1 MTGHEARVGFTARP
15 RRCSKCRRT
24 RGPSL
29 LSASLGFT
37 PAGSAGLSLLRLCLC
52 RFTLLQVRRV
62 FPAATAARTASFEV
76 VLISA
81 IGRDAGRA
89 RFHCSVSQRL
99 CPPPLEPR
107 VGQQELSNQR
117 AGLGV
122 ARLRLMQGKEGGDE
136 GWGRPGAEQLAF
148 IVHLL
153 YAL

>member
-1 MTGHEARVGFTARP
+1 MQADTWAKPFVCIPGLHP
-15 RRCSKCRRT
+15 CR
-24 RGPSL
+24 
-29 LSASLGFT
+29 
-37 PAGSAGLSLLRLCLC
+37 
-52 RFTLLQVRRV
+52 VRRAKPSAFV
-62 FPAATAARTASFEV
+62 PLQIYLVAGTQGVSGGYAARTASFEA